1 MIANPITSPEF
12 LAGGGEMGE
21 RLRAFH
27 WHNTSLGNPAQWP
40 QSLKTCVRIMLSSQQ
55 PIWIGWGKE
64 LVKLYNDAYID
75 IVRGKHPVALGQP
88 ASVVWKDIWKDI
100 EPLLTR
106 AMQHDQGTY
115 VESQLLIME
124 RSGFPEETYYT
135 FSYTPVLGD
144 DGKPAGII
152 CYNTAD
158 TERIINERSL
168 KTLQDLDTLAENKTE
183 LEVYKSAIRSIEK
196 NDRDFPFA
204 LIHRIAPDAPPEHV
218 AGFPLEL
225 KEDIAVALAENRIC
239 ITQVNQRWQNLPR
252 GPWDSM
258 PDQLLHVPLHGANND
273 VPLAVLTVGLNPY
286 RKVDL
291 AYRNFIQLIAD
302 QISLSVNNA
311 LAYELERKR
320 AAELEALDKAK
331 TLFFTNISHE
341 FRTPITLM
349 LGPLEEMINTTTAIV
364 GEEEKEKLAL
374 THRNAMRL
382 LKLVN
387 TLLDFSRIES
397 GRQKAALVPTDISSF
412 TKRIASS
419 FQPLVEKA
427 GLRFTIN
434 VQPVPQPVPLDR
446 DMWEKIVFNLLS
458 NAFKYTLR
466 GGITVSLA
474 AQGDI
479 ATLTVEDTG
488 VGIPPAE
495 LPHMFDRFHRVENSA
510 GRTHEGTGIGLSLT
524 RELVLLH
531 KGDISVESG
540 VNKGSRFTVRI
551 PMAQDATTELLSE
564 PPAKELSYDSVADLY
579 LDEASFLL
587 NNNGTYRKEVT
598 AVPETQDQALTI
610 LVVDDNADM
619 RQYLSVIVGRAYNVK
634 LATNGRDALQQVLE
648 QPPDLILS
656 DIMMPVMDGI
666 EMLTK
671 LKKDPSTAHIP
682 VLLITAR
689 AGEESKMEG
698 YETGADDYLVK
709 PFSSKELHARIKAQ
723 LKIAKVRNHA
733 LLQMQ
738 HLFQQAPTAIQI
750 LRGPSFV
757 YELANDQSL
766 LLLGKKAE
774 QVIGRPVVEV
784 FPEMVEQGFVSLL
797 ENVYNSGEQ
806 YVAAETPINY
816 HTPAGIIRTFQRFV
830 YAPLRDENGNVTGI
844 MVTGDDITAQV
855 MARKAIEEAERKWRN
870 LLLQAPGIFVVL
882 RGRDMVIDF
891 VNPPLLLSWNKTMDL
906 LGKKLFE
913 ALPELQGQP
922 MEHLLTRVYE
932 TGEVYH
938 GKEEKIAI
946 IKNGLL
952 EEVYYDYVCQPLLD
966 ERGMIEGI
974 TMMATDITLQ
984 VNARK
989 KIEHTAQQLRTLT
1002 ETLPQLIWM
1011 TDGNGHQEFV
1021 SGKWYEYSGIVPVD
1035 YQSWVAMIHP
1045 DDLAPC
1051 AEAWQTSLQTGASYI
1066 TEARL
1071 KNKYGNYRWHHGQ
1084 GDPIH
1089 DEHGQIIFW
1098 IGSWTDI
1105 HDHKKLNEALQLR
1118 DEKKDD
1124 FIMMASHELK
1134 TPVTTI
1140 KGYIQLLQKLYESG
1154 DSDSA
1159 ASATILQT
1167 ALGSMDKQVNSL
1179 SSLITELLNLSKID
1193 KGQFELDK
1201 SHFNLADFI
1210 KDIVQNAQLT
1220 TGHQLR
1226 LNCQFNCTLYADK
1239 NRIEQVLL
1247 NFITNAV
1254 KYSPGAAAVDIS
1266 VLLYGND
1273 LVGVSVQ
1280 DYGIGMEQKDLDKI
1294 FDRFYRVEGRKEKTF
1309 PGFGIGLFIAKD
1321 IITRH
1326 GGKIVVNSEKNKGST
1341 FTFILHCEQVA

>member
-1 MIANPITSPEF
+1 
-12 LAGGGEMGE
+12 MGE
-21 RLRAFH
+21 RIRAFN
-27 WHNTSLGNPAQWP
+27 WQGTSLGSPAQWP

-55 PIWIGWGKE
+55 PIWIGWGKD

-75 IVRGKHPVALGQP
+75 IVRGKHPFALGQP
-88 ASVVWKDIWKDI
+88 ASVVWKDIWRDI

-106 AMQHDQGTY
+106 AMEHDQGTY

-135 FSYTPVLGD
+135 FSYTPVLAD

-158 TERIINERSL
+158 TDRIINERSL

-183 LEVYKSAIRSIEK
+183 LEVYRSAVRSIEK

-204 LIHRIAPDAPPEHV
+204 LIHQTSSLAAPEHV
-218 AGFPLEL
+218 AGFPLDV
-225 KEDIAVALAENRIC
+225 KEDIALALAENRMC
-239 ITQVNQRWQNLPR
+239 VTAVNGRWQNLPR

-258 PDQLLHVPLHGANND
+258 PEQLLHVPLHAANND
-273 VPLAVLTVGLNPY
+273 LPLAVLTVGLNPY

-349 LGPLEEMINTTTAIV
+349 LGPLEEMINTSPAEMV
-364 GEEEKEKLAL
+364 EDQKEKLAL
-374 THRNAMRL
+374 THRNALRL

-397 GRQKAALVPTDISSF
+397 GRQKAVLVQTDIASF
-412 TKRIASS
+412 TKKIALS

-427 GLRFTIN
+427 GLKFSIRQ
-434 VQPVPQPVPLDR
+434 QPVSNQVPVDR

-466 GGITVSLA
+466 GGITVTM
-474 AQGDI
+474 AQQDGSV
-479 ATLTVEDTG
+479 AMTVEDTG
-488 VGIPPAE
+488 VGIPPEE
-495 LPHMFDRFHRVENSA
+495 LPHMFDRFHRVENAA

-531 KGDISVESG
+531 NGSITVESEIG
-540 VNKGSRFTVRI
+540 RGSRFTVKI
-551 PMAQDATTELLSE
+551 PATRDAATEVLTNGTPTE
-564 PPAKELSYDSVADLY
+564 QEDYDSVADLY

-587 NNNGTYRKEVT
+587 NNYGNSLKEVT
-598 AVPETQDQALTI
+598 AATTSREHPITI

-619 RQYLSVIVGRAYNVK
+619 RQYLSVIIGRAYNVV
-634 LATNGRDALQQVLE
+634 LATNGREALQMVAVD
-648 QPPDLILS
+648 PPDLILS

-666 EMLTK
+666 ELLTK
-671 LKKDPSTAHIP
+671 LKNDPSTAYIP
-682 VLLITAR
+682 VMLITAR

-750 LRGPSFV
+750 LRGPEFV
-757 YELANDQSL
+757 YELVNEQSL
-766 LLLGKKAE
+766 LLLRRKGE
-774 QVIGRPVVEV
+774 EVIGRRVIDV
-784 FPEMVEQGFVSLL
+784 FPEMKEQGFIALL
-797 ENVYNSGEQ
+797 EQVYNSGEQ
-806 YVAAETPINY
+806 YVAAETAVDY
-816 HTPAGIIRTFQRFV
+816 HTNNGLTRTYQRFV
-830 YAPLRDENGNVTGI
+830 YAPLRDEDGQVTGI

-882 RGRDMVIDF
+882 RGRDMQIDF
-891 VNPPLLLSWNKTMDL
+891 VNPPLLHSWGKTMEL
-906 LGKKLFE
+906 VGKKLFE
-913 ALPELQGQP
+913 ALPELKGQP
-922 MEHLLTRVYE
+922 MEASLIRVYE
-932 TGEVYH
+932 TGEVYYT
-938 GKEEKIAI
+938 KEEKIAI
-946 IKNGLL
+946 VKAGVL
-952 EEVYYDYVCQPLLD
+952 EDVYYDYVCQPMLN
-966 ERGMIEGI
+966 ETGVVAGI
-974 TMMATDITLQ
+974 TIMATDITLQ
-984 VNARK
+984 VIARK
-989 KIEHTAQQLRTLT
+989 RIEQTAQQLRTLT

-1011 TDGNGHQEFV
+1011 TDGNGRQEFV

-1035 YQSWVAMIHP
+1035 YQSWIAMIHP
-1045 DDLAPC
+1045 DDLTPC
-1051 AEAWQTSLQTGASYI
+1051 AEVWQASLSSGTPYI
-1066 TEARL
+1066 AEARL
-1071 KNKYGNYRWHHGQ
+1071 KNKNGEYRWHHGQ

-1089 DEHGQIIFW
+1089 DEQGHVIFW

-1105 HDHKKLNEALQLR
+1105 HDHKKLNQALQLR

-1140 KGYIQLLQKLYESG
+1140 KGYIQLLQKLYESN
-1154 DSDSA
+1154 DSNSA
-1159 ASATILQT
+1159 ASAAILQT
-1167 ALGSMDKQVNSL
+1167 ALSSMDKQVNSL
-1179 SSLITELLNLSKID
+1179 SNLITELLNLSKID

-1201 SHFNLADFI
+1201 TRFNLPDFI

-1220 TGHQLR
+1220 TSHQLR
-1226 LNCQFNCTLYADK
+1226 LNCQFNCNLYADK
-1239 NRIEQVLL
+1239 SRIEQVLL

-1254 KYSPGAAAVDIS
+1254 KYSPGAAAIDIL
-1266 VLLYGND
+1266 VLPYGND

-1280 DYGIGMEQKDLDKI
+1280 DYGIGMDEKDLDKI

-1326 GGKIVVNSEKNKGST
+1326 GGKILVKSRKNEGST
-1341 FTFILHCEQVA
+1341 FTFILHCEQPV